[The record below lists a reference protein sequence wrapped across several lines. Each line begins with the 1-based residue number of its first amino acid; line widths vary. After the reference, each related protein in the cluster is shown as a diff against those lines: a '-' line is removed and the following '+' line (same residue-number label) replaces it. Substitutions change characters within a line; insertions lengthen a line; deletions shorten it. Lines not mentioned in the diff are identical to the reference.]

1 MTIQQLLYLAQLEQY
16 DRERIVEWLHMNPG
30 QVVYEK
36 KHALVWTSKVRLL
49 FAISW
54 IYSLFLSKEKAVLL
68 ALLALEPFDLLLK
81 GLVYS
86 VAWIKLR
93 LMHSQLRV
101 IGVAGSWGK
110 TTTKETLAEILR
122 SKWRVS
128 VTEGN
133 TNTVMGIAITVLRL
147 PVHTE
152 VFICEMDAW
161 YPGEIATVCRL
172 IRPEVGIV
180 TAIGPQHLE
189 RFNNDMEALR
199 KAQME
204 LPQAVPQTGF
214 VYVAQE
220 GLENLGVS
228 ADVYEQIAKRFE
240 VNVEVVKRV
249 LANPPAV
256 EHRAQIMNTPGVIV
270 IDDAYNSNPA
280 GFRRALKKLDN
291 TKAKKKIL
299 VTPGMIELGA
309 RQFEE
314 NRLAALEAAK
324 ICDVVI
330 VVGQTNKDAL
340 MQGAAKTKQLIWVKD
355 LDAATVEL
363 GKLAT
368 KDSAVLFENDLPD
381 QYF

>member
-1 MTIQQLLYLAQLEQY
+1 MTLQQLLYLAQLEQY
-16 DRERIVEWLHMNPG
+16 DRERISEWLASHPG
-30 QVVYEK
+30 QSVHEK
-36 KHALVWTSKVRLL
+36 KHTLVWTLKVRVL

-54 IYSLFLSKEKAVLL
+54 IYSLFLSKEKSVLI
-68 ALLALEPFDLLLK
+68 ALLALEPFDLILK
-81 GLVYS
+81 ALVYS
-86 VAWIKLR
+86 AAWIKLR
-93 LMHSQLRV
+93 LMHPQLRV

-147 PVHTE
+147 PTDTQ

-172 IRPEVGIV
+172 IRPEVGLV

-204 LPQAVPQTGF
+204 LPRSIPQTGF

-240 VNVEVVKRV
+240 VSAEAVKRV
-249 LANPPAV
+249 LASPPSV
-256 EHRAQIMNTPGVIV
+256 EHRAQILNTPGVIV

-291 TKAKKKIL
+291 TKAKKEN
-299 VTPGMIELGA
+299 PGDA
-309 RQFEE
+309 R
-314 NRLAALEAAK
+314 
-324 ICDVVI
+324 
-330 VVGQTNKDAL
+330 
-340 MQGAAKTKQLIWVKD
+340 
-355 LDAATVEL
+355 
-363 GKLAT
+363 
-368 KDSAVLFENDLPD
+368 NDRARCAPV
-381 QYF
+381 